1 MCAIVAACLGFFV
14 GLSVCVYQ
22 CYRRRSAR
30 NSPENRLS
38 AAIRRGLLKEYRAG
52 GVAVGGA
59 AGGSNDSA
67 EHGLA
72 KSPSIRSTASSDSAG
87 SSHRVHGGGG
97 TDGSAGRTTG
107 YQSGLSM
114 VAVSGEGRLRS
125 PTGQGSRSRDE
136 GSNPP
141 PPPPPPRSPEEK
153 NDSCVGE
160 KEQNE
165 EKDVDGGQRSDLGTL
180 QFSVSYDSEKTAL
193 VVAVVRAKDL
203 PAKDVNAGSSDPYVK
218 LQLLPDKKQKVGLPM
233 WGYHSV
239 ESQRAG
245 ESLPN

>member
-1 MCAIVAACLGFFV
+1 MAACLGFFV

-22 CYRRRSAR
+22 CYQRRSAR

-59 AGGSNDSA
+59 AGGSDDSA

-72 KSPSIRSTASSDSAG
+72 KSPSMRSTASSDSAG
-87 SSHRVHGGGG
+87 SSHRVHGGGR
-97 TDGSAGRTTG
+97 TEGSAGRTTG

-114 VAVSGEGRLRS
+114 ATITSEGRLRS
-125 PTGQGSRSRDE
+125 PTGQGTRRNKDD
-136 GSNPP
+136 GIN
-141 PPPPPPRSPEEK
+141 PPPPRSPEEK
-153 NDSCVGE
+153 NDSCAGE

-165 EKDVDGGQRSDLGTL
+165 EGGELEKDVEGGKRSDLGTL

-218 LQLLPDKKQKVGLPM
+218 LQLLPDKRQKVTVDMTLK
-233 WGYHSV
+233 V
-239 ESQRAG
+239 ESSDRNITKH
-245 ESLPN
+245 SKLL